1 MLSLQIENTNKTNKE
16 NGFIKDIHYILIA
29 TLVDIALST
38 CVEPTVTGS
47 PRRALQHALPRL
59 HSLQNCPKEVH
70 WRTPPPLNFQR
81 LGYWMGVCI
90 HVHNDK
96 CAHISVD
103 SFKS

>member
-47 PRRALQHALPRL
+47 Q
-59 HSLQNCPKEVH
+59 K
-70 WRTPPPLNFQR
+70 
-81 LGYWMGVCI
+81 
-90 HVHNDK
+90 
-96 CAHISVD
+96 
-103 SFKS
+103 